1 MRLQRDAAVEDIRQ
15 SAKHTLFVEG
25 KNNQAFD
32 PVVMEELLNNNGLQ
46 MTVNAIGH
54 CDNVRSTAQALIS
67 HHPSYY
73 FLIDRDDNDD
83 LTVEKS
89 WNSFPDL
96 SQHNL
101 LIWKKR
107 ELENYFIEPT
117 YLANSSFLKTNL
129 DDLKKRILNE
139 CNQRI
144 FIDAANFTI
153 LHLNK
158 KITKKL
164 RYSFSDFNQF
174 KCKEDGEQKLEE
186 ILATEIASKKNE
198 IDELLTIDKVKQI
211 YFKFVQELSGGT
223 LPLKYG
229 CGNWLEQ
236 LSGKEIMN
244 SIMNQ
249 CFQVQDINGKYLQK
263 SEERTKQVVKEL
275 LKLDLNQQP
284 NDFQK
289 LVELLKQRLVT
300 S

>member
-1 MRLQRDAAVEDIRQ
+1 MIFKRGAAVEDVLQ

-25 KNNQAFD
+25 KDNQAFD
-32 PVVMEELLNNNGLQ
+32 PIVMKELLNNNGLGQ
-46 MTVNAIGH
+46 ITVQSIGH
-54 CDNVRSTAQALIS
+54 CDNVRSAAQALFY

-83 LTVEKS
+83 STVEKS

-96 SQHNL
+96 SLHNL

-117 YLANSSFLKTNL
+117 YLSNSQFLKTNL
-129 DDLKKRILNE
+129 NDLKARILGE

-153 LHLNK
+153 LDLNK

-164 RYSFSDFNQF
+164 RCNFSDFSKF
-174 KCKEDGEQKLEE
+174 KCKEDGEQALEQ
-186 ILATEIASKKNE
+186 LTEMELKKNE
-198 IDELLTIDKVKQI
+198 IDEILTVHFVKQI
-211 YFKFVQELSGGT
+211 YFEMIQKLSGGT
-223 LPLKYG
+223 LPLQYD
-229 CGNWLEQ
+229 CGTWLEQ

-249 CFQVQDINGKYLQK
+249 CFQVQDRNDKYLQGK
-263 SEERTKQVVKEL
+263 EKTKQVVKEL
-275 LKLDLNQQP
+275 LALPLNQQP
-284 NDFQK
+284 TDFQN
-289 LVELLKQRLVT
+289 LVDLLQRRIRA
-300 S
+300 

>member
-1 MRLQRDAAVEDIRQ
+1 MRLQRDVAVEDIRQ

-25 KNNQAFD
+25 KTNQAFD
-32 PVVMEELLNNNGLQ
+32 PIVMEELLSNNNLGRI
-46 MTVNAIGH
+46 TVQAIGH
-54 CDNVRSTAQALIS
+54 CDNVRSAAEALIY
-67 HHPSYY
+67 HHSSYY

-83 LTVEKS
+83 STVEKS

-129 DDLKKRILNE
+129 DDLKELILNE

-153 LHLNK
+153 LNLHRK
-158 KITKKL
+158 VKRK
-164 RYSFSDFNQF
+164 FCNQF
-174 KCKEDGEQKLEE
+174 RNLDKFKSQQDGEFA
-186 ILATEIASKKNE
+186 LANLTEIASKKHE
-198 IDELLTIDKVKQI
+198 IDEILTIDIVKQI
-211 YFKFVQELSGGT
+211 YFEFVQELSGGT
-223 LPLKYG
+223 LPLQYG

-244 SIMNQ
+244 NIMNQ
-249 CFQVQDINGKYLQK
+249 CFQVKDRNGKYLQG
-263 SEERTKQVVKEL
+263 EERTKQVVKEL
-275 LKLDLNQQP
+275 LNLPLNQQP
-284 NDFQK
+284 DDFQN
-289 LVELLKQRLVT
+289 LVALLKTRIN

>member
-1 MRLQRDAAVEDIRQ
+1 MIFKFGAAPEDVLQG
-15 SAKHTLFVEG
+15 SGHTLFVEG

-32 PVVMEELLNNNGLQ
+32 PIVMKELLNNNDLGRI
-46 MTVNAIGH
+46 TVQSIGH
-54 CDNVRSTAQALIS
+54 CDNVRSAAQALIY

-83 LTVEKS
+83 STVEKS

-101 LIWKKR
+101 LIWNKR

-117 YLANSSFLKTNL
+117 YLSNSPFLKTNVE
-129 DDLKKRILNE
+129 DLKKRILVE

-144 FIDAANFTI
+144 FIDAVNFTI

-174 KCKEDGEQKLEE
+174 KCKEDGEQALEQ
-186 ILATEIASKKNE
+186 LTEIEFKKNE
-198 IDELLTIDKVKQI
+198 IDEILTVDFVKQI
-211 YFKFVQELSGGT
+211 YFEMVQKLSGGT
-223 LPLKYG
+223 LPLQYD
-229 CGNWLEQ
+229 CGTWLEQ

-244 SIMNQ
+244 NIMNQ
-249 CFQVQDINGKYLQK
+249 CFQVQDRQGKYLQG
-263 SEERTKQVVKEL
+263 EERTKQVVKKL
-275 LKLDLNQQP
+275 LKLPLNQQP
-284 NDFQK
+284 DDFQN
-289 LVELLKQRLVT
+289 LVTLLKERVAT
-300 S
+300 A

>member
-1 MRLQRDAAVEDIRQ
+1 MIFKRGAAVEDVLQ

-32 PVVMEELLNNNGLQ
+32 PIVMKELLSNNGLGRI
-46 MTVNAIGH
+46 TVQSIGH
-54 CDNVRSTAQALIS
+54 CDNVRSAAQALFY

-73 FLIDRDDNDD
+73 FLIDCDDNDD
-83 LTVEKS
+83 STVEKS

-117 YLANSSFLKTNL
+117 YLSNSQFLKTNL
-129 DDLKKRILNE
+129 NDLKARILGE

-153 LHLNK
+153 LDLNK

-164 RYSFSDFNQF
+164 RCNFSDFSKF
-174 KCKEDGEQKLEE
+174 KCKEDGEQALEQ
-186 ILATEIASKKNE
+186 LTEMELKKNE
-198 IDELLTIDKVKQI
+198 IDEILTVDFVKQI
-211 YFKFVQELSGGT
+211 YFEMLQKLSGGT
-223 LPLKYG
+223 FPLQYD
-229 CGNWLEQ
+229 CGTWLEQ

-244 SIMNQ
+244 NIMNQ
-249 CFQVQDINGKYLQK
+249 CFQVQDRNDKYLQGK
-263 SEERTKQVVKEL
+263 EKTKQVVKEL
-275 LKLDLNQQP
+275 LALPLNQQP
-284 NDFQK
+284 TDFQN
-289 LVELLKQRLVT
+289 LVDLLQRRIRA
-300 S
+300 

>member
-1 MRLQRDAAVEDIRQ
+1 MRLQRDVAVEDIRQ

-25 KNNQAFD
+25 KTNQAFD
-32 PVVMEELLNNNGLQ
+32 PIVMEELLSNNNLGRI
-46 MTVNAIGH
+46 TVQAIGH
-54 CDNVRSTAQALIS
+54 CDNVRSAAEALIY
-67 HHPSYY
+67 HHSSYY

-83 LTVEKS
+83 STVEKS

-129 DDLKKRILNE
+129 DDLKELILNE

-153 LHLNK
+153 LNLHRK
-158 KITKKL
+158 VKRK
-164 RYSFSDFNQF
+164 FCNQF
-174 KCKEDGEQKLEE
+174 RNLDKFKSQQDGEFA
-186 ILATEIASKKNE
+186 LANLTEIASKKHE
-198 IDELLTIDKVKQI
+198 IDEILTIDIVKQI

-223 LPLKYG
+223 LPLQYG

-244 SIMNQ
+244 NIMNQ
-249 CFQVQDINGKYLQK
+249 CFQVKDRNGKYLQG
-263 SEERTKQVVKEL
+263 EERTKQVVKEL
-275 LKLDLNQQP
+275 LRLPLNQQP
-284 NDFQK
+284 DDFQN
-289 LVELLKQRLVT
+289 LVTLLKTRIN

>member
-1 MRLQRDAAVEDIRQ
+1 MRLQRDVAVEDIRQ

-25 KNNQAFD
+25 KTNQAFD
-32 PVVMEELLNNNGLQ
+32 PIVMEELLSNNNLGRI
-46 MTVNAIGH
+46 TVQAIGH
-54 CDNVRSTAQALIS
+54 CDNVRSAAQALMS

-83 LTVEKS
+83 LTVAKS

-117 YLANSSFLKTNL
+117 YLSNSSFLKTNL
-129 DDLKKRILNE
+129 NDLKERILNE

-144 FIDAANFTI
+144 FIYAANFTI

-164 RYSFSDFNQF
+164 CYSFSDFNQF

-186 ILATEIASKKNE
+186 VLTTEIASKKNE
-198 IDELLTIDKVKQI
+198 IDEILTIDIVKQI
-211 YFKFVQELSGGT
+211 YFEFVQELSGGT
-223 LPLKYG
+223 LPLQYG
-229 CGNWLEQ
+229 YGNWLEQ

-244 SIMNQ
+244 NIMNQ
-249 CFQVQDINGKYLQK
+249 CLIA
-263 SEERTKQVVKEL
+263 TKKI
-275 LKLDLNQQP
+275 
-284 NDFQK
+284 
-289 LVELLKQRLVT
+289 
-300 S
+300 

>member
-1 MRLQRDAAVEDIRQ
+1 MRFQRGAAVEDVLQ
-15 SAKHTLFVEG
+15 NAKHTLFVEG
-25 KNNQAFD
+25 KTNQAFD
-32 PVVMEELLNNNGLQ
+32 PIVMKELLSNNNLGRI
-46 MTVNAIGH
+46 TVQAIGH
-54 CDNVRSTAQALIS
+54 CDNVRSAAQALMS

-129 DDLKKRILNE
+129 DDLEKRILAE

-153 LHLNK
+153 LHLHRKVKRNFCEQ
-158 KITKKL
+158 
-164 RYSFSDFNQF
+164 FSNLDKF
-174 KCKEDGEQKLEE
+174 KSQQDGEQALEQ
-186 ILATEIASKKNE
+186 LTEIESKKNE
-198 IDELLTIDKVKQI
+198 LNEILIIDSVKQI
-211 YFKFVQELSGGT
+211 YFEFLQKLSGGT
-223 LPLKYG
+223 LPLQYD
-229 CGNWLEQ
+229 CGTWLEE

-244 SIMNQ
+244 NIMNQ
-249 CFQVQDINGKYLQK
+249 CFRVQNGQGKYLQG
-263 SEERTKQVVKEL
+263 EERTKQVVKQL
-275 LKLDLNQQP
+275 LKLDLNKQP
-284 NDFQK
+284 SDFQN
-289 LVELLKQRLVT
+289 LVALLKTRINY
-300 S
+300 

>member
-1 MRLQRDAAVEDIRQ
+1 MIFKRGAAIEDVLQ

-32 PVVMEELLNNNGLQ
+32 PIVMKELLNNNGLGRV
-46 MTVNAIGH
+46 TVQSIGH
-54 CDNVRSTAQALIS
+54 CDNVRSAAQALFY

-83 LTVEKS
+83 STVEKS

-101 LIWKKR
+101 LIWNKR

-117 YLANSSFLKTNL
+117 YLSNSSFLKTNL
-129 DDLKKRILNE
+129 NDLKERILVE

-153 LHLNK
+153 LNLNK
-158 KITKKL
+158 KVTKKL
-164 RYSFSDFNQF
+164 RCNFSDFNKF
-174 KCKEDGEQKLEE
+174 KCKEDGEQALEQ
-186 ILATEIASKKNE
+186 LTEMELKKNE
-198 IDELLTIDKVKQI
+198 IDEILTIDFVKQI
-211 YFKFVQELSGGT
+211 YFDFVQELSGGT
-223 LPLKYG
+223 LPLQYG

-244 SIMNQ
+244 NIMNQ
-249 CFQVQDINGKYLQK
+249 CFQVQDRNDKYLQGK
-263 SEERTKQVVKEL
+263 EKTKQVVKEL
-275 LKLDLNQQP
+275 LELPLNQQP
-284 NDFQK
+284 DDFQN
-289 LVELLKQRLVT
+289 LIHLLEKRLKN
-300 S
+300 

>member
-1 MRLQRDAAVEDIRQ
+1 MSMIFKFGAAPEDVLQG
-15 SAKHTLFVEG
+15 SGHTLFVEG

-32 PVVMEELLNNNGLQ
+32 PVVMEELLKNNGLQ
-46 MTVNAIGH
+46 MTVKAIGH

-67 HHPSYY
+67 YQPSYY

-89 WNSFPDL
+89 WNSFQDL

-117 YLANSSFLKTNL
+117 YLSNSSFLKENISV
-129 DDLKKRILNE
+129 DDLRDRILAG

-153 LHLNK
+153 LDLNK

-164 RYSFSDFNQF
+164 RCNFSDFSKF
-174 KCKEDGEQKLEE
+174 KCKEDGEQVLEQM
-186 ILATEIASKKNE
+186 TEMELKKNE
-198 IDELLTIDKVKQI
+198 IDEILTVDFVKQI
-211 YFKFVQELSGGT
+211 YFETIQKLSGGT
-223 LPLKYG
+223 LPLQYG

-249 CFQVQDINGKYLQK
+249 CFQVKDRNDKYLQGADK
-263 SEERTKQVVKEL
+263 TKQVVREL
-275 LKLDLNQQP
+275 LHLPLHQQP
-284 NDFQK
+284 ADFK
-289 LVELLKQRLVT
+289 NLVT
-300 S
+300 LLHRRIRT

>member
-1 MRLQRDAAVEDIRQ
+1 MRFQRGAAVEDVLQ
-15 SAKHTLFVEG
+15 NSKHTLFVEG
-25 KNNQAFD
+25 KTNQAFD
-32 PVVMEELLNNNGLQ
+32 PIVMKELLNNNGLQ
-46 MTVNAIGH
+46 MTVKPMGFS
-54 CDNVRSTAQALIS
+54 DNVRSAAQALIY

-83 LTVEKS
+83 STVEKS
-89 WNSFPDL
+89 WNSFPDV

-117 YLANSSFLKTNL
+117 YLSNSSFLKTNL
-129 DDLKKRILNE
+129 DDLKERILNE
-139 CNQRI
+139 CTQRI

-164 RYSFSDFNQF
+164 RYSFNDFNQF

-186 ILATEIASKKNE
+186 VLTTEIASKKHE
-198 IDELLTIDKVKQI
+198 IDELLTIDMVKQI
-211 YFKFVQELSGGT
+211 YFEFVQELSGGIF
-223 LPLKYG
+223 PLQYG
-229 CGNWLEQ
+229 CGTWLEQ

-244 SIMNQ
+244 NIMNQ
-249 CFQVQDINGKYLQK
+249 CFQVQDKQGKYLQG
-263 SEERTKQVVKEL
+263 EERTKQVVKKL
-275 LKLDLNQQP
+275 LSLPLNQQP
-284 NDFQK
+284 DDFQN
-289 LVELLKQRLVT
+289 LVNLLKIRIN